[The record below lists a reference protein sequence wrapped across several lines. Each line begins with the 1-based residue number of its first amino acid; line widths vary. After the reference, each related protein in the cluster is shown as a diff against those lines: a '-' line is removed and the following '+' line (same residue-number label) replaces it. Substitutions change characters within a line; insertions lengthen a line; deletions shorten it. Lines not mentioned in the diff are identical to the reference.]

1 MLRWILVGRKVGR
14 TLSTQQFSN
23 LGKYV
28 AKGPHWD
35 VSLKPSL
42 KTLLK
47 TSLKTASAVRRRQIK
62 TDGLTSP
69 SDGIERAHNN
79 TLSPSFVRCLFSF
92 SLLSLSFSLS
102 NIPLSLSH
110 FLYVS
115 ALNKHRAALRPH
127 VEILSL
133 SLHTHTLS
141 LNSHSLSISLSLS
154 LCLSHTLV
162 ENLVSLSYSYSH
174 CWRSCLSKSCWLAA

>member
-92 SLLSLSFSLS
+92 SLLSLS
-102 NIPLSLSH
+102 LSLSQ
-110 FLYVS
+110 
-115 ALNKHRAALRPH
+115 
-127 VEILSL
+127 
-133 SLHTHTLS
+133 T
-141 LNSHSLSISLSLS
+141 SLSLS
-154 LCLSHTLV
+154 LAKSADTSERVAKNFVGPNHTDWAVQCLAT
-162 ENLVSLSYSYSH
+162 
-174 CWRSCLSKSCWLAA
+174 AI